1 MKLYFCD
8 LCNESIPLQD
18 IKENRAATIQG
29 KIFCRKCNPLNE
41 LAASETQTAPAATTA
56 AGGGWL
62 PLAVLGLAAL
72 VIGGGFVLYG
82 ILERHGLLKEPANH
96 SARNATDDRLDRI
109 DASLRDL
116 DGKLA
121 ANAGSADAAK
131 LVRGLSDS
139 VDKVVGDVARLDGQ
153 LNRLQEA
160 LQGTGDLRE
169 QVDRMALRLDESQ
182 QKITQFAAALGQ
194 MQAALTEVQDRPP
207 VVVATPPAESGAGAG
222 TPDPST
228 LAPDPELM
236 AILDRLSS
244 KAPLERWEA
253 VDRVRR
259 RKDKALVPYV
269 LPLLDDRDPLVRAQ
283 AIYTLGVL
291 SASEAVP
298 KLIKLLRDDV
308 DTIREE
314 ALSSLIT
321 ITGQNMRFAVDGS
334 KDEREKGIRKWEDWL
349 AKNKDKL

>member
-41 LAASETQTAPAATTA
+41 LAATEPQASPAAA
-56 AGGGWL
+56 AAKGAGWV
-62 PLAVLGLAAL
+62 PVAVVGLAAVVL
-72 VIGGGFVLYG
+72 GGGAFLYG
-82 ILERHGLLKEPANH
+82 ILDRHGLLKEPRAAD
-96 SARNATDDRLDRI
+96 ARDVHADHLDRI
-109 DASLRDL
+109 DARLRDL
-116 DGKLA
+116 DSKLA
-121 ANAGSADAAK
+121 ANAGAAETTK

-169 QVDRMALRLDESQ
+169 QFDRMALRLDESQ
-182 QKITQFAAALGQ
+182 QKITQFATAIDQ
-194 MQAALTEVQDRPP
+194 VQAALTELQDRPP
-207 VVVATPPAESGAGAG
+207 VVVATPPTDSNPDATGA
-222 TPDPST
+222 DPAT
-228 LAPDPELM
+228 AAPDPELM

-314 ALSSLIT
+314 ALASLIA
-321 ITGQNMRFAVDGS
+321 ITGQNMRFPVDGS
-334 KDEREKGIRKWEDWL
+334 KDEREKGIRKWEEWL

>member
-41 LAASETQTAPAATTA
+41 LAATESPAAPAAA
-56 AGGGWL
+56 AANGGGWL
-62 PLAVLGLAAL
+62 PVAVLGLGAA
-72 VIGGGFVLYG
+72 VIGGGYWIHG
-82 ILERHGLLKEPANH
+82 ILDRHGLLNEP
-96 SARNATDDRLDRI
+96 RATDARDANADRLDRI
-109 DASLRDL
+109 DTTLRELESRLASS
-116 DGKLA
+116 
-121 ANAGSADAAK
+121 AGAADAAK
-131 LVRGLSDS
+131 LVRSMSDS
-139 VDKVVGDVARLDGQ
+139 LDKVVGDVARLDGQ

-182 QKITQFAAALGQ
+182 QKDTQFAAALGQ
-194 MQAALTEVQDRPP
+194 MQAVLTELQDRPA
-207 VVVATPPAESGAGAG
+207 VVVATPPLDAGA
-222 TPDPST
+222 TPDGVDPAAV
-228 LAPDPELM
+228 APDPELM

-291 SASEAVP
+291 NASAAVP

-321 ITGQNMRFAVDGS
+321 ITGQNMRFQVDGS

>member
-41 LAASETQTAPAATTA
+41 LAATEPQAAPPAPAKSSGWVPGAVVVLA
-56 AGGGWL
+56 AIVVGGGY
-62 PLAVLGLAAL
+62 A
-72 VIGGGFVLYG
+72 LYG
-82 ILERHGLLKEPANH
+82 ILDRHGLLKPPRA
-96 SARNATDDRLDRI
+96 SDARDATTDHLDRI

-116 DGKLA
+116 ENKLVASAGA
-121 ANAGSADAAK
+121 ADTTK

-139 VDKVVGDVARLDGQ
+139 IDKVVGDVARLDGQ

-160 LQGTGDLRE
+160 LHGSGDLRE

-182 QKITQFAAALGQ
+182 QKVTQFASALGQ
-194 MQAALTEVQDRPP
+194 IQATLTELQERPP
-207 VVVATPPAESGAGAG
+207 VIVATPPTEGGEGSAA
-222 TPDPST
+222 PDPSAV
-228 LAPDPELM
+228 APDPELM

-253 VDRVRR
+253 VDRVRK

-283 AIYTLGVL
+283 AIYTIGVL
-291 SASEAVP
+291 GASEAVP

-314 ALSSLIT
+314 ALASLIA
-321 ITGQNMRFAVDGS
+321 ITGQNLRFAVDGS